1 MDADNAVLV
10 CRKCGAKYSVP
21 QDRLHCG
28 RCHAPL
34 LISARKIVPID
45 VSDID
50 FVRKVLASPSP
61 VLLMM
66 WAPWCAYCR
75 MLHPIIED
83 IAAEYKDR
91 LKVARLNVNENPAV
105 SSQYAVQGVPT
116 ILMFR
121 DGKLI
126 NKMVGVLSKEEIE
139 RRMKVVLRVNSW
151 DAARDS

>member
-10 CRKCGAKYSVP
+10 CRKCGAKYSAP

-34 LISARKIVPID
+34 LITARKIVALD
-45 VSDID
+45 VCDID
-50 FVRKVLASPSP
+50 FAREVLASPAP

-75 MLHPIIED
+75 MLHPIIEH
-83 IAAEYKDR
+83 ITAEYKDR
-91 LKVARLNVNENPAV
+91 LKVARLNVDENPAV

-126 NKMVGVLSKEEIE
+126 NKMVGVLSEEEII
-139 RRMKVVLRVNSW
+139 RRIKTALRVNSGGVIL
-151 DAARDS
+151 RS

>member
-1 MDADNAVLV
+1 
-10 CRKCGAKYSVP
+10 
-21 QDRLHCG
+21 
-28 RCHAPL
+28 
-34 LISARKIVPID
+34 
-45 VSDID
+45 
-50 FVRKVLASPSP
+50 
-61 VLLMM
+61 
-66 WAPWCAYCR
+66 